1 MSIIMEKK
9 NMMNLEYLENS
20 ELMVAIVTVS

>member
-1 MSIIMEKK
+1 MSVLMKKK

-20 ELMVAIVTVS
+20 ELMVAIIMVS